1 MYDQKPT
8 TSLMEDL
15 QVLGLAPGGK
25 DKRKLAE
32 NSGGMEPD
40 PSMAAGDPNG
50 EMGDDPALGGAPP
63 PAPQA
68 GPPPAPGG
76 PPKAPKAPP
85 FPSKGAPVAKD
96 SFSSFDAM
104 APQAGAAPAPA
115 PAPQSSFD
123 SFAPQAGAPPMGAED
138 EMAAYESAWDCIKQY
153 YALNERN
160 EKLSEDDYKTVV
172 NAMSFVIETQAKYME
187 SELDKNPNELPG
199 GTDPGWSGD
208 AKNNPQEKVQGTG
221 ALRKIKGWKYH
232 DASPRPGDKAESLDA
247 LVGELKSL
255 TQKSESNDEMQEL
268 GNKIIEGFEAIR
280 DTAAEVAQSIASQ
293 LKESNERV
301 GEDHPRVRLGKYFE
315 GVSRD
320 AKLLLKA
327 ISERETTDV
336 DDAIEDLN
344 SLARDLKRGMAQ
356 LQ

>member
-1 MYDQKPT
+1 
-8 TSLMEDL
+8 
-15 QVLGLAPGGK
+15 
-25 DKRKLAE
+25 
-32 NSGGMEPD
+32 
-40 PSMAAGDPNG
+40 
-50 EMGDDPALGGAPP
+50 MGSD
-63 PAPQA
+63 
-68 GPPPAPGG
+68 
-76 PPKAPKAPP
+76 
-85 FPSKGAPVAKD
+85 
-96 SFSSFDAM
+96 
-104 APQAGAAPAPA
+104 
-115 PAPQSSFD
+115 
-123 SFAPQAGAPPMGAED
+123 D

-153 YALNERN
+153 YALNERR

-187 SELDKNPNELPG
+187 SAELDKNPNELPG

-232 DASPRPGDKAESLDA
+232 DASPRPGEKAESLDS

-255 TQKSESNDEMQEL
+255 TQRHESDDEMQDL

-280 DTAAEVAQSIASQ
+280 DTATEVFQNIASE
-293 LKESNERV
+293 LKESNEKV
-301 GEDHPRVRLGKYFE
+301 TESHPRVRLGKYFE
-315 GVSRD
+315 GVSND

-344 SLARDLKRGMAQ
+344 SLARDLKRGLAQ

>member
-1 MYDQKPT
+1 MYDQKPKT
-8 TSLMEDL
+8 TLMEDL
-15 QVLGLAPGGK
+15 QVLGLVQGGT
-25 DKRKLAE
+25 KRRLAE
-32 NSGGMEPD
+32 NGGEMEPD
-40 PSMAAGDPNG
+40 PTMAAGDPSHV
-50 EMGDDPALGGAPP
+50 EPDGDEGALGGAPP
-63 PAPQA
+63 AA
-68 GPPPAPGG
+68 GPPPGAPA
-76 PPKAPKAPP
+76 PAPKAPKAPP

-104 APQAGAAPAPA
+104 APQAGVAPAPA

-123 SFAPQAGAPPMGAED
+123 AMAPGAPPMGPED

-153 YALNERN
+153 YSLNERN

-232 DASPRPGDKAESLDA
+232 DASPRPGEKAESLDA

-255 TQKSESNDEMQEL
+255 TQKTESNDEMQEL
-268 GNKIIEGFEAIR
+268 GSKIIEGFEAIR
-280 DTAAEVAQSIASQ
+280 DTAAEVAQSIATE

-301 GEDHPRVRLGKYFE
+301 GADHPRVRLGKYFE
-315 GVSRD
+315 GVSSD

-344 SLARDLKRGMAQ
+344 SLARDLKRGLAQ

>member
-15 QVLGLAPGGK
+15 QVLGLVSGGN
-25 DKRKLAE
+25 KRKLSE
-32 NSGGMEPD
+32 NSGGMEPED
-40 PSMAAGDPNG
+40 GPDNSMAAPDPN
-50 EMGDDPALGGAPP
+50 AAPP
-63 PAPQA
+63 P
-68 GPPPAPGG
+68 PPAHGHDGG
-76 PPKAPKAPP
+76 EPDGDEAGAAPAPKSPP
-85 FPSKGAPVAKD
+85 MPSKGFPIKNAPAPKD
-96 SFSSFDAM
+96 SYDAM
-104 APQAGAAPAPA
+104 APGMGGAGAAPAPA
-115 PAPQSSFD
+115 PAPQSAFD
-123 SFAPQAGAPPMGAED
+123 AMGPGEAPADD

-187 SELDKNPNELPG
+187 SELDKSPNELPG

-221 ALRKIKGWKYH
+221 AMRKIKGWKYH
-232 DASPRPGDKAESLDA
+232 DASPRAGEKAESLDS
-247 LVGELKSL
+247 LVGELRSL
-255 TQKSESNDEMQEL
+255 TQKTESDDEMQEL
-268 GNKIIEGFEAIR
+268 GSKIIEGFEAIR
-280 DTAAEVAQSIASQ
+280 DTAAEAAQSIASE

-301 GEDHPRVRLGKYFE
+301 TENHPRVRLGKYFE
-315 GVSRD
+315 GVSSD

-327 ISERETTDV
+327 ISEREQTDV

-344 SLARDLKRGMAQ
+344 SLARDLKRGLAQ